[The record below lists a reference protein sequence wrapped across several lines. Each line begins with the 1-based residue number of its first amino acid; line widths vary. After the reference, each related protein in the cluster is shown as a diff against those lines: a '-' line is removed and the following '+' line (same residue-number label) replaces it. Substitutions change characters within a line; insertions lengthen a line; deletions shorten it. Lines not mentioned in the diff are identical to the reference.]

1 MECVRLLPNT
11 PLFIKGQLLLL
22 KTKEMFSCAA
32 AKHILYM
39 VENEPMKTGILSSAK
54 TCYKMGR
61 SD

>member
-1 MECVRLLPNT
+1 
-11 PLFIKGQLLLL
+11 
-22 KTKEMFSCAA
+22 MFSCAA

-39 VENEPMKTGILSSAK
+39 VGNEPMKTDILSSDK